1 MRPVSINGIEF
12 DALMS
17 EDKEMT
23 ADVPEY
29 PVESGYSVSD
39 NIARKPMTLAFVLHV
54 TKTPVTWLGRHGTGR
69 GHVLDVCAEL
79 ERLFWAGELVT
90 VVTDDNVYNDMSIIS
105 LKIPKDTE
113 NYTDRDINIS
123 LKQIITV
130 SAETTEIPDSYGRG
144 GKTKENMGTVNTS
157 GNGSVKDSGNGSSS
171 GAAGTG
177 SGDGKK
183 GSILYNVFFGG
194 KD

>member
-39 NIARKPMTLAFVLHV
+39 NIARKPITVSYVLHV
-54 TKTPVTWLGRHGTGR
+54 TKTPVTWLSRHGTGHGR
-69 GHVLDVCAEL
+69 VRDICEEL
-79 ERLFWAGELVT
+79 ERLYCAGELVT
-90 VVTDDNVYNDMSIIS
+90 AVTDDNVYSNMSITF
-105 LKIPKDTE
+105 LKIPKETE
-113 NYTDRDINIS
+113 NYTDREISIS

-130 SAETTEIPDSYGRG
+130 SAETTMIPDSYGRG
-144 GKTKENMGTVNTS
+144 GKTQENAGTVNTS
-157 GNGSVKDSGNGSSS
+157 GSGSTKDSGNGSS
-171 GAAGTG
+171 GASNSS
-177 SGDGKK
+177 SGDRKK
-183 GSILYNVFFGG
+183 GSILYNVFFGST
-194 KD
+194 D